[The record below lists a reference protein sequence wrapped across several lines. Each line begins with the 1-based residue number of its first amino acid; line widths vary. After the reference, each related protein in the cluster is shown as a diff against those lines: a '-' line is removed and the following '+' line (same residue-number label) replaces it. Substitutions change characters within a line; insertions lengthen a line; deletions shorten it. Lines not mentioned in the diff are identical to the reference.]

1 MFFHKPLQHAVI
13 DLFKVSKEI
22 FPFIIVIE
30 VSLERFYMV
39 EQSGVLAQLGIFR
52 KLERCKFFFAAKK
65 FLML

>member
-30 VSLERFYMV
+30 VSLERF
-39 EQSGVLAQLGIFR
+39 
-52 KLERCKFFFAAKK
+52 KFKCQKNVVMIVGLFSES
-65 FLML
+65 